1 MKKLITLFL
10 LTFIVIVTNA
20 QTILETTY
28 YTIYDN
34 DICIVD
40 EEPLYYDIHRDVWNQ
55 KLGIFQDI
63 IVDSF
68 TGDTIMTVDR
78 LTNSESSNAVHYFYA
93 HLIADE
99 QKSFVKVIYNKNV
112 YAIQMNSDSSIIFFL
127 K

>member
-1 MKKLITLFL
+1 ML
-10 LTFIVIVTNA
+10 LTLIVIISNA
-20 QTILETTY
+20 QTILETNY

-34 DICIVD
+34 DSCIVN

-68 TGDTIMTVDR
+68 TGDTIMIVDR
-78 LTNSESSNAVHYFYA
+78 LTKSEISNAVHYFYA
-93 HLIADE
+93 HLVADD
-99 QKSFVKVIYNKNV
+99 QKSFVKILYNKNV
-112 YAIQMNSDSSIIFFL
+112 YAIQTNSNSSIIFFL